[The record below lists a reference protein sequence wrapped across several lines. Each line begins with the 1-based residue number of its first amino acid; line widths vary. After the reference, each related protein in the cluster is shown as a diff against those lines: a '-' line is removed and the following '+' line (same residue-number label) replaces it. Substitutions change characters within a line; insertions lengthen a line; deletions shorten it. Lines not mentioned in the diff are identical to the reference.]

1 MKAITLL
8 GEAWLLLCGAVWL
21 VLFALSMVGIPWSL
35 TALLIVLV
43 LVSLPAIR
51 HLPSA
56 IQFPR
61 LAWPNAID
69 LITLALIGGYLKLA
83 TVSSPVETDY
93 ITIWG
98 LEGKEFWLHRGIDWH
113 FLQTNLNPNAHVDY
127 PVLVPLVY
135 VAQALLMGAWP
146 ERAIGLITAGFGIA
160 TLLVVRGLLADE
172 MPKLARAAATLV
184 LMPLV
189 FSPFIGL
196 AEGPLIAYAVAG
208 LLFIRRGNLTRG
220 AIYLGFAACCK
231 NEGLPIII
239 AVVIAMML
247 TRHPSPS
254 ARLRMTARLWPMFV
268 IPLPWQILIR
278 AYHLTTTDH
287 IQGGVLERLAS
298 RIANPAPVLRA
309 LADNPVGN
317 PLFWLGVAAAIAIG
331 WRQVAKERV
340 LAFVA
345 LVQPLFFIF
354 VYFITSRDLDWL
366 IHWSWSRII
375 RQAMPVAALLALF
388 CILPFVIALPHASEP
403 RTDR

>member
-1 MKAITLL
+1 M
-8 GEAWLLLCGAVWL
+8 
-21 VLFALSMVGIPWSL
+21 
-35 TALLIVLV
+35 
-43 LVSLPAIR
+43 
-51 HLPSA
+51 
-56 IQFPR
+56 
-61 LAWPNAID
+61 
-69 LITLALIGGYLKLA
+69 
-83 TVSSPVETDY
+83 
-93 ITIWG
+93 
-98 LEGKEFWLHRGIDWH
+98 
-113 FLQTNLNPNAHVDY
+113 
-127 PVLVPLVY
+127 PLVY

-160 TLLVVRGLLADE
+160 ALLVVRGLLADE

-220 AIYLGFAACCK
+220 AIYLGLAACCK
-231 NEGLPIII
+231 NEGLPII
-239 AVVIAMML
+239 AAAFIAMIA
-247 TRHPSPS
+247 
-254 ARLRMTARLWPMFV
+254 AREWKNLLRLWPMFV

-278 AYHLTTTDH
+278 VYHLTTVDH
-287 IQGGVLERLAS
+287 LQSGVLERLAS
-298 RIANPAPVLRA
+298 RIANPAPLLRA

-331 WRQVAKERV
+331 WRHVMKERV

-354 VYFITSRDLDWL
+354 IYFITSRELDWL
-366 IHWSWSRII
+366 IRWSWDRII